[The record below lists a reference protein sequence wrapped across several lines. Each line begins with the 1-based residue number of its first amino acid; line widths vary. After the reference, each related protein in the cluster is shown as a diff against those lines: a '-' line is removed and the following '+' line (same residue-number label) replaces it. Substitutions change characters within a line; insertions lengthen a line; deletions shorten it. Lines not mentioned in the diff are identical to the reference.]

1 MNSNL
6 YTVSALQP
14 MVAKGARYRGLL
26 LGLLLYIIFEYI
38 RFGNWIPAIEDLHLQ
53 RIIAIATLIGFV
65 LSFKDK
71 IYHPKIL
78 LSLLVIIVFSTFANY
93 GNLSRARALLFFTS
107 MAKITAIYYLI
118 SNLLIERDNLKK
130 FIWVFLISNFILVF
144 TGFMAGGYKGALSGG
159 VFAGGFVSDSNDYAL
174 AVNVI
179 LPFFWYLF
187 IYEKRSMRK
196 AIYGFSSLICL
207 IAVIYS
213 FSRGGFIGL
222 SAAVIYMLITSKK
235 KILNIIIFLVL
246 LGICF
251 VLAPPEYWER
261 MRSITG
267 YQNED
272 IRSSSQIR
280 ARLWKIGV
288 NMAIKNPIFGV
299 GPLNFPYQIV
309 EYGADVEPNL
319 NELHYLGGRA
329 AHNTFIQVAAELGL
343 PGLFCFMALIIIAYK
358 NANSVQRKFTSIQRR
373 EDYWLQALPLAIKAA
388 LVAYC
393 VSSFFLTTSVYP
405 HVYILSALS
414 FAIRRTEF

>member
-1 MNSNL
+1 
-6 YTVSALQP
+6 
-14 MVAKGARYRGLL
+14 
-26 LGLLLYIIFEYI
+26 
-38 RFGNWIPAIEDLHLQ
+38 
-53 RIIAIATLIGFV
+53 
-65 LSFKDK
+65 
-71 IYHPKIL
+71 
-78 LSLLVIIVFSTFANY
+78 
-93 GNLSRARALLFFTS
+93 
-107 MAKITAIYYLI
+107 
-118 SNLLIERDNLKK
+118 
-130 FIWVFLISNFILVF
+130 
-144 TGFMAGGYKGALSGG
+144 
-159 VFAGGFVSDSNDYAL
+159 
-174 AVNVI
+174 
-179 LPFFWYLF
+179 
-187 IYEKRSMRK
+187 MRK

-393 VSSFFLTTSVYP
+393 VSNFFLTTSVYP